1 MKLRDQDTIADM
13 NVLKSRNSDE
23 SSEKDEKQFVLCVT
37 ANGYGKRVSTSE
49 FRTTARGGVG
59 VIAIKFKKGAS
70 ADKLSCFCVV
80 QEDDEI
86 LVNTSRG
93 VMVRQQVSQVSLQ
106 SRSATGVMVQKVD
119 NGDRITSVSVVPKDD
134 EI

>member
-1 MKLRDQDTIADM
+1 MT
-13 NVLKSRNSDE
+13 E
-23 SSEKDEKQFVLCVT
+23 
-37 ANGYGKRVSTSE
+37 NGYGKRVATSE

-59 VIAIKFKKGAS
+59 VIALKFKKGGNAGGS
-70 ADKLSCFCVV
+70 GDKLSCFCVV

-93 VMVRQQVSQVSLQ
+93 VMVRQQVNQISLQ

-119 NGDRITSVSVVPKDD
+119 SGDKITSVSVVPKD
-134 EI
+134 ETTEL